1 MARLAWIVICL
12 CYSLL
17 LPLCRSDDP
26 PGHMQPLGSHMEPQM
41 VDRIAHV
48 PFPEEFY
55 HEYMQL
61 KKPVVFEGLLKR
73 TDVLR
78 NWQRDEYLR

>member
-12 CYSLL
+12 FCALL
-17 LPLCRSDDP
+17 SLCRSEDP
-26 PGHMQPLGSHMEPQM
+26 PGHMQPLGSHMEPKM

-55 HEYMQL
+55 REYVQP
-61 KKPVVFEGLLKR
+61 KKPVVFGGLLKR
-73 TDVLR
+73 TDVLQ
-78 NWQRDEYLR
+78 NWQKDEYLR